1 MSLDLSVTQAISCEA
16 VVAIAEDAAKAILD
30 VYDSKVRHVLCWTCS
45 SQQKQWYF
53 DLYLCRTRIGA
64 SR

>member
-1 MSLDLSVTQAISCEA
+1 MSLDLSIAQTVSCEA

-30 VYDSKVRHVLCWTCS
+30 VYNSKVCQYL
-45 SQQKQWYF
+45 
-53 DLYLCRTRIGA
+53 DLLFPAKASALTYLLCRTRIGA